1 MKISHLIGIV
11 SIFLATCVAWF
22 FLGAAMH
29 HRTQEQA
36 GKSGERIAD
45 GWGPPLVQAH
55 PTAWHAAPG
64 TSNGRRPLAMTTSD
78 ITVDLSFDPLRRGLT
93 NHRTYAVD
101 FRATYQVV
109 NTTPVSQTVYVMFDL
124 PNESTSYENF
134 SFALGDGGDSRR
146 SPRDGS
152 LSEAVVL
159 PAGGST
165 SLVVTY
171 RARGTDQW
179 RYHFNDNSRVSNFRL
194 NMKTDFRE
202 IDFPNGTG
210 SPTNRRQLAEGWEFT
225 WAYPD
230 VIAAPGIGMSMPDIL
245 NAGPITSRIAF
256 FAPVSLL
263 FFMSVL
269 VLQGIES
276 GRNLHPMNY
285 FFISAAF
292 FAFHIL
298 LAYSVDIMPLH
309 FAFAIA
315 GLVSMALVGGY
326 VQIVSKGAITVQTLV
341 AQAVYLI
348 LFSYTFFIPGLT
360 GLAITIGAIATLAI
374 LMFRSARIDWSSR
387 FKSNNLGPMKS
398 QAFTEADA

>member
-1 MKISHLIGIV
+1 MKISHLIAIGF
-11 SIFLATCVAWF
+11 IFVATCIAWV
-22 FLGAAMH
+22 FLGAAMD

-36 GKSGERIAD
+36 QKTGERIAD
-45 GWGPPLVQAH
+45 GWGPRLTQLH

-64 TSNGRRPLAMTTSD
+64 TSNGRRPLAMAASD
-78 ITVDLSFDPLRRGLT
+78 ISVGLSFEPLKRGLT

-109 NTTPVSQTVYVMFDL
+109 NTTPVSQTVYVAFDL
-124 PNESTSYENF
+124 PDASTSYENF
-134 SFALGDGGDSRR
+134 SFVLGDGGESKR
-146 SPRDGS
+146 SPRDGT

-165 SLVVTY
+165 SLLVTY
-171 RARGTDQW
+171 RARGVDEW
-179 RYHFNDNSRVSNFRL
+179 RYHFNDNSRVSNFSL
-194 NMKTDFRE
+194 VMKTDFRE

-210 SPTNRRQLAEGWEFT
+210 SPSNRRHQAKGWKFT

-230 VIAAPGIGMSMPDIL
+230 VIAAPGIGMSMPNVL

-256 FAPVSLL
+256 FAPISLL
-263 FFMSVL
+263 FFLSVL

-276 GRNLHPMNY
+276 GRNMHPMNY
-285 FFISAAF
+285 FFLSASF

-298 LAYSVDIMPLH
+298 LAYLVDIMSLH

-315 GLVSMALVGGY
+315 GLVSMGLVGGY
-326 VQIVSKGAITVQTLV
+326 VRIVSRGTLTVQAII

-360 GLAITIGAIATLAI
+360 GLAITIGAVATLTI
-374 LMFRSARIDWSSR
+374 LMFRSARIDWSDR
-387 FKSNNLGPMKS
+387 FKKS
-398 QAFTEADA
+398 EPVPPAFPKAS

>member
-1 MKISHLIGIV
+1 MKISHLAAIGF
-11 SIFLATCVAWF
+11 IFIATCVAWF
-22 FLGAAMH
+22 FLGAAMN

-45 GWGPPLVQAH
+45 GWGPPLMQAH

-64 TSNGRRPLAMTTSD
+64 TSNGRRPLAMAASD
-78 ITVDLSFDPLRRGLT
+78 ISVDLSFEPLRRGLT

-109 NTTPVSQTVYVMFDL
+109 NTTPVSQTVYVAFDL
-124 PNESTSYENF
+124 PDASTSYENF
-134 SFALGDGGDSRR
+134 SFVLGDGGESKR
-146 SPRDGS
+146 SPRDGT

-171 RARGTDQW
+171 RARGVDQW
-179 RYHFNDNSRVSNFRL
+179 RYHFNDNSRVSDFRL
-194 NMKTDFRE
+194 IMKTDFRE
-202 IDFPNGTG
+202 IDFPSGTG
-210 SPTNRRQLAEGWEFT
+210 SPSNRRDQAEGWEFT

-245 NAGPITSRIAF
+245 NAGPIASRIAF

-263 FFMSVL
+263 FFLSVL

-276 GRNLHPMNY
+276 GRNMHPMNY
-285 FFISAAF
+285 FFLSAAF

-298 LAYSVDIMPLH
+298 LAYLVDIMPLH
-309 FAFAIA
+309 VAFAIA

-326 VQIVSKGAITVQTLV
+326 VRIVSHGKLTVQALI

-360 GLAITIGAIATLAI
+360 GLAITIGAIVTLAI
-374 LMFRSARIDWSSR
+374 LMFRSAGIDWSVR
-387 FKSNNLGPMKS
+387 FKKANSVPPS
-398 QAFTEADA
+398 FPEAS

>member
-1 MKISHLIGIV
+1 MN
-11 SIFLATCVAWF
+11 
-22 FLGAAMH
+22 

-45 GWGPPLVQAH
+45 GWGPPLMQAH

-64 TSNGRRPLAMTTSD
+64 TSNGRRPLAMAASD
-78 ITVDLSFDPLRRGLT
+78 ISVDLSFEPLRRGLT

-109 NTTPVSQTVYVMFDL
+109 NTTPVSQTVYVAFDL
-124 PNESTSYENF
+124 PDASTSYENF
-134 SFALGDGGDSRR
+134 SFVLGDGGESKR
-146 SPRDGS
+146 SPRDGT

-171 RARGTDQW
+171 RARGVDQW
-179 RYHFNDNSRVSNFRL
+179 RYHFNDNSRVSDFRL
-194 NMKTDFRE
+194 IMKTDFRE
-202 IDFPNGTG
+202 IDFPSGTG
-210 SPTNRRQLAEGWEFT
+210 SPSNRRDQAEGWEFT

-245 NAGPITSRIAF
+245 NAGPIASRIAF

-263 FFMSVL
+263 FFLSVL

-276 GRNLHPMNY
+276 GRNMHPMNY
-285 FFISAAF
+285 FFLSAAF

-298 LAYSVDIMPLH
+298 LAYLVDIMPLH
-309 FAFAIA
+309 VAFAIA

-326 VQIVSKGAITVQTLV
+326 VRIVSHGKLTVQALI

-360 GLAITIGAIATLAI
+360 GLAITIGAIVTLAI
-374 LMFRSARIDWSSR
+374 LMFRSAGIDWSVR
-387 FKSNNLGPMKS
+387 FKKANSVPPS
-398 QAFTEADA
+398 FPEAS

>member
-1 MKISHLIGIV
+1 MKISHLLAIGF
-11 SIFLATCVAWF
+11 IFIATCIAWF
-22 FLGAAMH
+22 FLGSAMH

-45 GWGPPLVQAH
+45 GWGPPLTQAH
-55 PTAWHAAPG
+55 PTAWHAVPG
-64 TSNGRRPLAMTTSD
+64 TSNGRRPLAMAASD
-78 ITVDLSFDPLRRGLT
+78 ISVDLSFEPLRRGLT

-109 NTTPVSQTVYVMFDL
+109 NTTPVSQTVYVAFDL
-124 PNESTSYENF
+124 PDASTSYENF
-134 SFALGDGGDSRR
+134 SFVLGDGGESKR
-146 SPRDGS
+146 SPRDGT

-171 RARGTDQW
+171 RARGVDQW

-194 NMKTDFRE
+194 IMKTDFRE

-210 SPTNRRQLAEGWEFT
+210 SPSNRRDQAEGWEFT

-245 NAGPITSRIAF
+245 NAGPIASRIAF

-263 FFMSVL
+263 FFLSVL

-276 GRNLHPMNY
+276 GRNMHPMNY
-285 FFISAAF
+285 FFLSAAF
-292 FAFHIL
+292 FAFHIM
-298 LAYSVDIMPLH
+298 LAYLVDIMPLH
-309 FAFAIA
+309 VAFAIA

-326 VQIVSKGAITVQTLV
+326 IRIVSRGTLTVQALI

-348 LFSYTFFIPGLT
+348 LFSYTFFVPGLT
-360 GLAITIGAIATLAI
+360 GLAITIGAVATLAM
-374 LMFRSARIDWSSR
+374 LMFRSARIDWSIR
-387 FKSNNLGPMKS
+387 FRKANPVPPSPPMAS
-398 QAFTEADA
+398 